1 MTVEV
6 KALAGRIMKTIKR
19 INSSRLIMPII
30 ITCLSPVNLIKSFS
44 MKEELKK
51 LLFET
56 GAVKTGEFILSS
68 GKKSN
73 LYIDCRKIT
82 LHPKGA
88 KLIGKIILDKIK
100 DLKVDA
106 IGGLTLGADPITSA
120 VVTLSDIPGFI
131 VRKKEKEHGTKQ
143 KIEGLIEKGWNVV
156 IVEDVSTTGSS
167 ALQAIEAVESIG
179 AVVVKVISVVDREE
193 GAAEA
198 FKKYDFDPIFKKN
211 DLL

>member
-1 MTVEV
+1 
-6 KALAGRIMKTIKR
+6 
-19 INSSRLIMPII
+19 
-30 ITCLSPVNLIKSFS
+30 

-73 LYIDCRKIT
+73 LYIDCRKVT
-82 LHPKGA
+82 LHPRGA
-88 KLIGKIILDKIK
+88 KLIGKIILEKIK
-100 DLKVDA
+100 GLKVDA

-143 KIEGLIEKGWNVV
+143 KIEGLLEPGWDVL
-156 IVEDVSTTGSS
+156 IVEDVSTTGAS
-167 ALQAIEAVESIG
+167 ALQAIEAVEAAG
-179 AVVVKVISVVDREE
+179 AKVVKVISVVDREE
-193 GAAEA
+193 GAAEVL
-198 FKKYDFDPIFKKN
+198 KKYFFDPILKRS
-211 DLL
+211 DLV